1 MNRLILAYIFIL
13 SCILCA
19 CQDIDEPSIA
29 GVTDGDIISL
39 NVTVADNVKSG
50 DPASRAIDNGMSTF
64 FEPGDAVGVIIL
76 DKDGKFILN
85 NAQYSLRENT
95 DGTSEWIYVGLTQDI
110 PCYDSEMQTYI
121 VYFPYDKSVTEA
133 EIKSADEL
141 LGVFTLHEDQTTEEA
156 YRYSD
161 VMAWES
167 SNGPIKE
174 IKAELRHLRNCVSLD
189 ISVRWK
195 LLTMDPE
202 LMTDDYFIDYRDD
215 TIIDKDSE
223 EYNPDDEE
231 YNPDDEEYN
240 PDEKDCRE
248 VITFKIPNEVVIK
261 NEEGKHLKHFQ
272 ADDGTFRYILPD
284 GYKGEITYNYNYRQ
298 WMYKNKFDIQAG
310 DTGVCYSR
318 VEIAYRGVYKYD
330 EVIVG
335 DFYCKNS
342 KNYGFVLPCEAT
354 EYLDSVNHRCIGL
367 VFYTGQHYNDAIEN
381 GPSYDYSKTGIAPGR
396 NEEDGEVVECH
407 GYVLALTDAQND
419 LNSLFEWELD
429 DSYNPYK
436 DEDIRQRMEVN
447 LKYNDWGG
455 YYNTHKILDTCKD
468 YDYYKNWYPAA
479 YAAYYYGNLV
489 SGAVEVE
496 VIDEKTN
503 KKVKVQKNILF
514 NNREDTPSGGKPHAK
529 EQNLYAWQEPLQ
541 APMNTSG
548 WYLPGN
554 GMLVEL
560 GQYESL
566 FKHRYEEIKVKLDDK
581 IPYKEH
587 IGWMRYHPSWRGD
600 PYYWSSTESEHDG
613 RALSHEYQQNFT
625 YPSHKSY
632 AFPVRAVLA
641 Y

>member
-1 MNRLILAYIFIL
+1 MNRLIFAYIFIL

-39 NVTVADNVKSG
+39 NVTVADNVKS
-50 DPASRAIDNGMSTF
+50 DDSASRAIDNGMSTF

-76 DKDGKFILN
+76 DKDDKFILN
-85 NAQYSLRENT
+85 NAKYSLIKST
-95 DGTSEWIYVGLTQDI
+95 DGTSEWVYVGLAQDI

-133 EIKSADEL
+133 EIKSADKL
-141 LGVFTLHEDQTTEEA
+141 LEVFMLHEDQTTEEA

-167 SNGPIKE
+167 SAGPIKD

-202 LMTDDYFIDYRDD
+202 LMTDEFFIDYSDD
-215 TIIDKDSE
+215 TYNDKDSE
-223 EYNPDDEE
+223 EYDPDNSEE
-231 YNPDDEEYN
+231 YDPDAEDY
-240 PDEKDCRE
+240 RE

-261 NEEGKHLKHFQ
+261 DKGKQLKHFH
-272 ADDGTFRYILPD
+272 AADGTFRYILPD
-284 GYKGEITYNYNYRQ
+284 GYKGEITYFYNYRES
-298 WMYKNKFDIQAG
+298 MYKGAFDIQAD
-310 DTGVCYSR
+310 DTGVCYSKA
-318 VEIAYRGVYKYD
+318 EIADRGVYKYD
-330 EVIVG
+330 KVIVG

-342 KNYGFVLPCEAT
+342 KNYGFVLPCEAAK
-354 EYLDSVNHRCIGL
+354 YLDNDNHRCIGL
-367 VFYTGQHYNDAIEN
+367 VFYTDQHEDDVDENEPSNDYRE
-381 GPSYDYSKTGIAPGR
+381 TGIAPGR
-396 NEEDGEVVECH
+396 NEEDGEVVKCH

-436 DEDIRQRMEVN
+436 DEEIRRRVGVN
-447 LKYNDWGG
+447 LKSNDWGG
-455 YYNTHKILDTCKD
+455 YYNTLKILDTCKD
-468 YDYYKNWYPAA
+468 YGCYKNMYPAA

-514 NNREDTPSGGKPHAK
+514 NNREDTPSAGEPHAK

-541 APMNTSG
+541 APENTTG

-566 FKHRYEEIKVKLDDK
+566 FKQRYEEIKVKLDDK

-600 PYYWSSTESEHDG
+600 PYYWSSTESDHPG
-613 RALSHEYQQNFT
+613 RASSHEYQQNFT

-632 AFPVRAVLA
+632 AFPVRAVLS